1 MNVDEL
7 TLDARILQELA
18 EIKVSQDH
26 MRSDIAE
33 IKTDLRIFR
42 EEKAEMDERLREI
55 EQYQAEC
62 RGTRGTAKTAIYGF
76 AVIVA
81 SMVSAAVSAAIGWL
95 SK

>member
-1 MNVDEL
+1 MSED
-7 TLDARILQELA
+7 TMIRILRELA

-26 MRSDIAE
+26 MRSDIAD
-33 IKTDLRIFR
+33 IKTDLRTIR
-42 EEKAEMDERLREI
+42 EEKAEMEDRLRGI

-81 SMVSAAVSAAIGWL
+81 GMVSAAVSAVITWM